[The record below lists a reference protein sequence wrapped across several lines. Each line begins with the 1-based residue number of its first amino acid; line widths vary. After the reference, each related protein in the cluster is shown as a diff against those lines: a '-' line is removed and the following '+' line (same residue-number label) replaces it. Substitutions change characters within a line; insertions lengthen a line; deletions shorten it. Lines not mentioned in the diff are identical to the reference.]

1 MLGDN
6 PEKSKNPLK
15 KAMRR
20 RNAKNVNF
28 APPTYYDAD
37 PRVWSDDEDEEEE
50 GEEGEVVHVENNA
63 AQQEQQ
69 AQQQQQ
75 QVQHTQQNHQAQSG
89 QQIVQSN
96 ESQRVQPVAATIHR
110 VESIDDTE
118 EEEPSSPVKSNPSQ
132 ILTPNDSQENVRKTK
147 TGVVRNTDSFY
158 KDDSV
163 ETKKISLTPRLLRN
177 DTDSTASTDHE
188 VKRRTSPDTFDKV
201 IGEDKSKD
209 GKKKE
214 KKGMLSGLFKRK
226 DKSGKGARSDTDET
240 DRNSE
245 DSGRSPQSKDSMDDT
260 TTPER
265 KASKLQKNPQSV
277 ASPKQS
283 PTEARALQREPSL
296 NTSQQL
302 GVTPGQKALNET
314 AQVSQQPSPSTPDST
329 QLQQQ
334 QQHQQQVQTQAPG
347 RFPSLQEKRSVFAP
361 ITGALRSKN
370 SSQDMGDS
378 VKPIYSKRAKERFAI
393 DESDTEDDSTPT
405 AQSSILHRSISPLDN
420 SVAGNGRPDSDMRV
434 SPLDTHDQAKMVSTV
449 PAVATDVKE
458 RPGPSQQ
465 TNSTASPT
473 TPSDQ
478 TASTSKHSPSVAGH
492 TPSTSRSTPTW
503 SDSSLRSYMENDQ
516 DIRDLLVIVH
526 DKTNV
531 TPVSNEHPL
540 MNGLFASE
548 RTKLADMQSQLD
560 LMLISWLAKKR
571 QPVGSGI
578 ATKV

>member
-20 RNAKNVNF
+20 RNAKTVNF

-37 PRVWSDDEDEEEE
+37 PRVWSDDEDEDED
-50 GEEGEVVHVENNA
+50 GEEGDAVHVENNA
-63 AQQEQQ
+63 SQQEQQ
-69 AQQQQQ
+69 TQQQSQQ
-75 QVQHTQQNHQAQSG
+75 TQQNQQAPSG
-89 QQIVQSN
+89 QQIVESN

-110 VESIDDTE
+110 VESNDDIE
-118 EEEPSSPVKSNPSQ
+118 EEEPASPVKSDAPQ
-132 ILTPNDSQENVRKTK
+132 TLTQNDSQENVRKTR
-147 TGVVRNTDSFY
+147 TGVVRNTDSFFR
-158 KDDSV
+158 DDTV

-177 DTDSTASTDHE
+177 DTDSTTSTDHE
-188 VKRRTSPDTFDKV
+188 VKRRPSPDTFDKV
-201 IGEDKSKD
+201 VGEDKSKE

-226 DKSGKGARSDTDET
+226 DKSGKGARSDTDDA

-245 DSGRSPQSKDSMDDT
+245 DSGRSPQSKESLDDV
-260 TTPER
+260 TPER
-265 KASKLQKNPQSV
+265 KPGKLQKTQQPV
-277 ASPKQS
+277 VSPKQS
-283 PTEARALQREPSL
+283 PTDVRAAQRDLASSGPLQGP
-296 NTSQQL
+296 
-302 GVTPGQKALNET
+302 TPPQKNQNESV
-314 AQVSQQPSPSTPDST
+314 QVSQLSSQSA
-329 QLQQQ
+329 QELQQQ
-334 QQHQQQVQTQAPG
+334 QPQPQQPG

-361 ITGALRSKN
+361 IAGALRSKT
-370 SSQDMGDS
+370 SSQDMDS
-378 VKPIYSKRAKERFAI
+378 TVKPIYSKRAKERFAI
-393 DESDTEDDSTPT
+393 DESDSEDDSTPT
-405 AQSSILHRSISPLDN
+405 AQSSLHRSISPMEYN
-420 SVAGNGRPDSDMRV
+420 AAGNGRPDSDMRV
-434 SPLDTHDQAKMVSTV
+434 SPLDTHDQSKTNSMSTTI
-449 PAVATDVKE
+449 PAEVKE
-458 RPGPSQQ
+458 RSGLSQQ

-478 TASTSKHSPSVAGH
+478 TASTSKHSPSMAGH

-531 TPVSNEHPL
+531 MPVGNEHPL

-560 LMLISWLAKKR
+560 SMLLSWLAKKK
-571 QPVGSGI
+571 QPPMGSSVAVRG
-578 ATKV
+578 